1 MVVKN
6 ATPFVFLTLFFT
18 RERINVAAMME
29 FVDYCCIH
37 PPNVRPTPARGRV
50 VRRDLAA
57 ACRGRNRL
65 SYCHFKNGRDI
76 VFK

>member
-18 RERINVAAMME
+18 RERINVAAIME

-50 VRRDLAA
+50 VRREQQ
-57 ACRGRNRL
+57 RNRL